1 MPALLLAALSGC
13 AFEAGH
19 GFGEL
24 APVDFSAALT
34 PGPARDLGGA
44 VLTDQGYAVALDG
57 FVWTVGGM
65 HLMELQGGGGGGG
78 SFDPADPPDGYTL
91 CHGGHC
97 HSDGGALV
105 DYADIEAEL
114 AGGAAAFVALVSLAP
129 PGTLDMLGTAAA
141 TLAPDEPVL
150 ADVSLTKLRLESVG
164 VHMSGT
170 VRREPDDGF
179 SATFDLDLALSGD
192 LDAGL
197 ELPLG
202 RGELPVIALSVALAP
217 DGTLWDELDFAA
229 LAVDGAVP
237 ADAESA
243 LALTLGPRLL
253 AVEPSVTLTRTDW
266 E

>member
-1 MPALLLAALSGC
+1 MGALLLIGC

-24 APVDFSAALT
+24 EPVSFRAALT

-44 VLTDQGYAVALDG
+44 VLTGEGYAVTLDA

-78 SFDPADPPDGYTL
+78 STFDPADPPDGYSL

-97 HSDGGALV
+97 HSDSGALV

-114 AGGAAAFVALVSLAP
+114 AGGAASFAALVSLAP
-129 PGTLDMLGTAAA
+129 PGTLDMLSAAQA
-141 TLAPDEPVL
+141 SLAPDEPVL

-179 SATFDLDLALSGD
+179 SATFDLDLALGGD

-217 DGTLWDELDFAA
+217 DGTLWDGLDFAA
-229 LAVDGAVP
+229 LAVDGSIP
-237 ADAESA
+237 TDAESDFTIA
-243 LALTLGPRLL
+243 LGPRLL
-253 AVEPSVTLTRTDW
+253 AVEPAVTLTRTNW